1 MYGAKKRKE
10 AYKKLAELPASKL
23 QYAHKTLKP
32 DTYYKYIVVAV
43 SGSGSEKK
51 LEAVSRTVLVAT
63 RGGKYRN
70 ATSVKSN
77 TKQKIKLQKGKK
89 QKLQPTIVSKVSVG
103 KKLKIFRQTCFETS
117 DPTVATVTAKGRI
130 KAVGKGSCTIYIY
143 AQNGVFLSLKV
154 RVS

>member
-1 MYGAKKRKE
+1 M
-10 AYKKLAELPASKL
+10 
-23 QYAHKTLKP
+23 
-32 DTYYKYIVVAV
+32 
-43 SGSGSEKK
+43 SGSGSDKK

-154 RVS
+154 KVS